1 MYEWWKYGRR
11 ILYLTGT
18 ASLTDSTLDYLV
30 IMSEFTAV
38 AVQQRRKGSHW
49 LRHQSTKAAC
59 LRGLLVPE
67 EYSSTYYPSHTSSP
81 FVVNY
86 QSLQSLRCLF
96 FFFFI
101 DPPWGWGIL
110 GLLISRE
117 NLTGQK
123 GIKHVLWSLL
133 PDIIYKIK
141 QNICMTTAAISI
153 SCMVTRLFLWSECTT
168 GKHEW
173 QMILRQQ

>member
-1 MYEWWKYGRR
+1 MKIWKENLVSDRNGLINWLNTWLSCHHVWVHCSSSAAEKERKPLAETPKHQSSMSQRLVSARR
-11 ILYLTGT
+11 VLLYLLSFSHLLSFCCELPIS
-18 ASLTDSTLDYLV
+18 AISE
-30 IMSEFTAV
+30 MS
-38 AVQQRRKGSHW
+38 
-49 LRHQSTKAAC
+49 
-59 LRGLLVPE
+59 
-67 EYSSTYYPSHTSSP
+67 
-81 FVVNY
+81 
-86 QSLQSLRCLF
+86 F

-173 QMILRQQ
+173 QIILRQQ